1 MTGSL
6 EIIQLASSTPEAVEA
21 TIKGFSDKVV
31 DELCLWPC
39 LADLDQVDRLAD
51 LVASSAS

>member
-1 MTGSL
+1 M
-6 EIIQLASSTPEAVEA
+6 PEAVKA
-21 TIKGFSDKVV
+21 MTKGFSDKGV
-31 DELCLWPC
+31 DELC